1 MSEIFFLGVK
11 NRDRYL
17 RVISPV
23 GDLFARAGIHPHVL
37 TAAGFVVSLLAGI
50 VYAGGSFFW
59 GACLLAL
66 AGICDT
72 LDGQIARQT
81 NKQSRFGAFF
91 DSTLDRY
98 GDLFPF
104 AGMAYYF
111 SGGRGFA
118 GNAPESDPS
127 PLTIIAIVL
136 TIAGSFMVSYTRARA
151 EGLGVECKKGIMQRP
166 ERITFLIIGSFLG
179 AIPAVGPFLMKITLV
194 ILAVL
199 TNATA
204 MSRIVHT
211 RRALAA
217 GKDGK

>member
-17 RVISPV
+17 RFISPV

-37 TAAGFVVSLLAGI
+37 TVAGFVVSLLAGI
-50 VYAGGSFFW
+50 LYAGGSFFW
-59 GACLLAL
+59 GACLLVL

-98 GDLFPF
+98 SDLFPF
-104 AGMAYYF
+104 AGLAYYF

-118 GNAPESDPS
+118 GSTPSDPS
-127 PLTIIAIVL
+127 PLTVLVIIM
-136 TIAGSFMVSYTRARA
+136 TIAGSFMVSYTRARS
-151 EGLGVECKKGIMQRP
+151 EGLGVECRKGIMQRP
-166 ERITFLIIGSFLG
+166 ERITLLIIGSFLG
-179 AIPAVGPFLMKITLV
+179 ALPAVGSVLMKITLV

-204 MSRIVHT
+204 VSRMMHT
-211 RRALAA
+211 RRQLTA
-217 GKDGK
+217 GKGGT